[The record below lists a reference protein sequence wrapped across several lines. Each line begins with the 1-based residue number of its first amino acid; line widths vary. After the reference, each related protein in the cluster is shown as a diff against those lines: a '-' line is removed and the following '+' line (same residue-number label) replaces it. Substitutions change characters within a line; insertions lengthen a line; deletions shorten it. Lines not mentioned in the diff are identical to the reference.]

1 MIAPRE
7 KYRVGH
13 SGYVSPFTEFMDSF
27 LAEHPEVVED
37 QRRGWYLFWD
47 HKADFEEMKESNKDS
62 VPVKGYDYF

>member
-7 KYRVGH
+7 QYRVGH
-13 SGYVSPFTEFMDSF
+13 SGYVSPFTEFMDGF

-37 QRRGWYLFWD
+37 QHHGWYLFWD
-47 HKADFEEMKESNKDS
+47 HKADFEEWKEARTDS